1 MKLNLLIRGLISYT
15 NKFYFK
21 YGTYYDKCTMQIH
34 TTGIT
39 MRIMKKLITLLSA
52 SSILLASSA
61 AFSATPDD
69 TDTAVKNKLLSIG
82 LTASTIKDT
91 PMKGLKEV
99 TTNRGIFYVSADGQ
113 FFIAGRLFDLDNQ
126 MENLTD
132 LAMNQF
138 RVEGIANFKDSMI
151 VYPAKNEK
159 YKITVFTDTTCGYC
173 RKLHAQ
179 MSEYNDLG
187 ITVQYLAFPRGGI
200 NSKSFYDIQSVWCAA
215 DQHKAMTESKNG
227 NSVKSAQCGAPIEAQ
242 YNLGQASGVNG
253 TPAIVLDDGTM
264 IPGYKP
270 PIDLIEVLV
279 Q

>member
-1 MKLNLLIRGLISYT
+1 
-15 NKFYFK
+15 
-21 YGTYYDKCTMQIH
+21 
-34 TTGIT
+34 
-39 MRIMKKLITLLSA
+39 MKKIITFISA
-52 SSILLASSA
+52 TSILLASTA
-61 AFSATPDD
+61 AFSATQNDVD
-69 TDTAVKNKLLSIG
+69 VAVKQKLLTIG
-82 LTASTIKDT
+82 LTANAIKDT

-99 TTNRGIFYVSADGQ
+99 TTDRGIFYISDDGKY
-113 FFIAGRLFDLDNQ
+113 FIAGRLFDLNND
-126 MENLTD
+126 MANLTD
-132 LAMNQF
+132 LAMNEF
-138 RVEGIANFKDSMI
+138 RVDGVASFKDSMI

-215 DQHKAMTESKNG
+215 DQRKAMTDA
-227 NSVKSAQCGAPIEAQ
+227 KSGDAVASTSCSAPIEAQ

-253 TPAIVLDDGTM
+253 TPAIVLADGSM

-270 PIDLIEVLV
+270 PADLL
-279 Q
+279 QLLAQ

>member
-1 MKLNLLIRGLISYT
+1 MK
-15 NKFYFK
+15 
-21 YGTYYDKCTMQIH
+21 H

-39 MRIMKKLITLLSA
+39 MRIMKKLITLVSA
-52 SSILLASSA
+52 MSILLASSA
-61 AFSATPDD
+61 AFSATQ
-69 TDTAVKNKLLSIG
+69 TDVDAAIKLKLLSIG
-82 LTASTIKDT
+82 LEAQNIKDT
-91 PMKGLKEV
+91 PMSGLKEV
-99 TTNRGIFYVSADGQ
+99 TTNRGIFYVSADGKY
-113 FFIAGRLFDLDNQ
+113 FIAGRLFDLNNDMQ
-126 MENLTD
+126 NLTD

-173 RKLHAQ
+173 RKLHSQ

-215 DQHKAMTESKNG
+215 DQQKAMTEAKSGDN
-227 NSVKSAQCGAPIEAQ
+227 VKSAQCSAPIEAQ

-270 PIDLIEVLV
+270 PTDLIELLV